1 MIWVDII
8 VWIFNL
14 SAIYILMN
22 LTRIHD
28 SLCMVFSK
36 IDEKL

>member
-1 MIWVDII
+1 MITFII
-8 VWIFNL
+8 LLFAFIFV
-14 SAIYILMN
+14 MN

>member
-14 SAIYILMN
+14 SAIYIIMN

-28 SLCMVFSK
+28 MIFMVFSK

>member
-14 SAIYILMN
+14 STIYIIMN

-28 SLCMVFSK
+28 NLCMVFSK

>member
-1 MIWVDII
+1 MITFII
-8 VWIFNL
+8 LLFAFIFV
-14 SAIYILMN
+14 MN

-28 SLCMVFSK
+28 NLCMVFSK

>member
-1 MIWVDII
+1 MIGVDII

-14 SAIYILMN
+14 SAIYIIMN

-28 SLCMVFSK
+28 NLCMVFSK